1 MKQVNVVIKKLSH
14 GIYDGEMNDTIDM
27 FWSQYQAFN
36 NKNGRYDGD
45 DFTWIIKDIIQ
56 GSSNIFHHNY
66 SLPCTKVIGFVTCRL
81 TLKILGIGAAECSW
95 GDVKKIKYD
104 EISATRSD
112 VSEKHSI
119 VYISDCNE
127 LGRIA

>member
-1 MKQVNVVIKKLSH
+1 M
-14 GIYDGEMNDTIDM
+14 
-27 FWSQYQAFN
+27 
-36 NKNGRYDGD
+36 
-45 DFTWIIKDIIQ
+45 
-56 GSSNIFHHNY
+56 
-66 SLPCTKVIGFVTCRL
+66 IGFVTCRL
-81 TLKILGIGAAECSW
+81 TLKIIGIGAAECSW

-127 LGRIA
+127 LGRIAWSKFYFIIYERYPRHVFDDDDFFISTW